1 MLEESSNSEDST
13 SPKSFEKATV
23 RISYRR
29 LRPSDVEATFVLAN
43 SVLPLFYPRFFLKKV
58 IDSTTGTAIGA
69 FNEDEKL
76 VGFILGDFD
85 LVFVPRALTQV
96 EQKKG
101 FCIMLVGVDKS
112 FQSLG
117 IGTRLVKLVIDPE
130 SSPTIANAD
139 FVYLH
144 VMTEHLRAIRVYE
157 SVGFKRMV
165 VWPKYYALNPARDAF
180 VMFKL
185 VSPKFKG
192 QFL

>member
-85 LVFVPRALTQV
+85 LVFVPRALTQLQV

-117 IGTRLVKLVIDPE
+117 IGTRLVKL
-130 SSPTIANAD
+130 IANAD